1 MDTVLESIRLASE
14 KLLML
19 LGVNGVGVP
28 ILRHTILLLVSVLF
42 AWLSGVIC
50 LKLLVPLVANN
61 NNNRET
67 YRW

>member
-42 AWLSGVIC
+42 A
-50 LKLLVPLVANN
+50 
-61 NNNRET
+61 
-67 YRW
+67 